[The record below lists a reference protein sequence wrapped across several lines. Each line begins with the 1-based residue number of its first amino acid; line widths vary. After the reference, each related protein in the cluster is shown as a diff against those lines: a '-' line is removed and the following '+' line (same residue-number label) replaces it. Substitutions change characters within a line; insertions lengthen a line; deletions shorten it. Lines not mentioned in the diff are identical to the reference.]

1 LLIRANEDK
10 KSKNTQN
17 DRIDDKT
24 KQANQEFRSPRD
36 VVLNTVTVFNHVCS
50 KRVKDLYK
58 VINDSSLKVGELL
71 DSKSH
76 CKLIEIAHALLKL
89 WDENNVL
96 NGVGLQ
102 KLLTIFR

>member
-1 LLIRANEDK
+1 MNRANEDK
-10 KSKNTQN
+10 KFKATQN
-17 DRIDDKT
+17 DDKI

-36 VVLNTVTVFNHVCS
+36 VVLNMVSIFNCVCS

-58 VINDSSLKVGELL
+58 VINDSSLKVSELL
-71 DSKSH
+71 DTKSH

-89 WDENNVL
+89 WDENNIL

-102 KLLTIFR
+102 K